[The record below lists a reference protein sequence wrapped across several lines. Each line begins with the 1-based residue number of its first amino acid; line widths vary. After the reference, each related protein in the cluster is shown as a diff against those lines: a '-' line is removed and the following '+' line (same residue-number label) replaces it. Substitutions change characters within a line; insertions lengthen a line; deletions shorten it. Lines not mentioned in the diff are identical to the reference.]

1 MSSKFLSTIPA
12 PIKRTAKYIGCRK
25 YLYIPR
31 VISGA
36 PGIGIGETLN
46 DGFKL
51 KYAINRTRKPT
62 RKIMVATNS
71 TTDDVNSGA
80 P

>member
-1 MSSKFLSTIPA
+1 
-12 PIKRTAKYIGCRK
+12 
-25 YLYIPR
+25 